1 MPTLAPGA
9 KTFSKRI
16 LYMQPPTKTELKKAA
31 QEEKAKNLPAKKK
44 RRTLKFRG
52 AKSCEGQCF

>member
-16 LYMQPPTKTELKKAA
+16 LYMQPPTKAELKKAA
-31 QEEKAKNLPAKKK
+31 QEEEAKNSPAKKK

-52 AKSCEGQCF
+52 RKPFE

>member
-16 LYMQPPTKTELKKAA
+16 LYMKPPTKTELKKAA
-31 QEEKAKNLPAKKK
+31 QEEEAKNSSAKKK
-44 RRTLKFRG
+44 IGTFKFRG
-52 AKSCEGQCF
+52 RKLF

>member
-31 QEEKAKNLPAKKK
+31 QEEKAKNSPAKKK
-44 RRTLKFRG
+44 RTLKFRG
-52 AKSCEGQCF
+52 RKPFGKKM

>member
-16 LYMQPPTKTELKKAA
+16 LYMQPPTKAELKKAA
-31 QEEKAKNLPAKKK
+31 KEEEAKNSPAKKK

-52 AKSCEGQCF
+52 RKPFK